1 MTTITTSRLR
11 IERFIS
17 GDLSLD
23 DLEDADREDLA
34 DDYVPLRLTIGED
47 IIELAWPD
55 GTECQ
60 PRQLAHCGICG
71 RQWCGWECDE
81 VHRTDDLADDLA
93 RLLTCMDE
101 ALEAQYETIRQ
112 GLAVDLDEVERLAA
126 ESPVAPYWFELVA
139 RRDVSAEAIAAAS
152 EYVGYIYDPSDRS
165 DLDYLISEVC
175 RTAGVIPGSVDRPG
189 VYLDGTDLV
198 AWAYD
203 PADPS
208 ETIAI
213 IREQVA

>member
-1 MTTITTSRLR
+1 MSTITTTRR
-11 IERFIS
+11 DIERIIA
-17 GDLSLD
+17 GKLDLES
-23 DLEDADREDLA
+23 LEDASRDALA
-34 DDYVPLRLTIGED
+34 DGCAVPLRLTIGED

-71 RQWCGWECDE
+71 RQWCGWDCDE
-81 VHRTDDLADDLA
+81 VHRTDDLA